1 MTAAERSEGGKRL
14 YKTAHSLEVLATSTN
29 IQESRSALQFAVA
42 SLANS
47 NTPVNDVTAT
57 TAGITLVL
65 RCFQKYYYSYSCPTS
80 MLITDHTQEE
90 RLQMVALYVQLLT
103 MMFRC
108 SNAIAV
114 QSFEKIGTDLVSL
127 LISLLCDNALPNTH
141 VIFALINRLAQLQDV
156 PLSKVHQKEAL
167 VRLLQRV
174 IRGEYEP
181 HCPRG
186 VGLQWLGAWVEHPD
200 SKRFILNHTGL
211 LDDVLAMV
219 TSADCCDGEELFH
232 IAIFLWRI
240 TWDTQ
245 RKPELVH
252 KTGLLKIVLFLL
264 NLGNIEACRA
274 ASNTLAQL
282 ATEASCRIAICK
294 HDKGAILTALIE
306 KLETPALC
314 AVVNQ
319 TLLRLICQDTASYM
333 LKKLPTIIDRLA
345 QCAQA
350 GANHS
355 NDSVEA
361 SILAAQCLKRLSSF
375 VVVCN
380 KAHPNLINAL
390 TTLSG
395 AESTKIRFWAAKGLC
410 EQTKSSTGRFYIAR
424 DPSILSLMIRLAKD
438 DTSNAIKSFATDALL
453 TLASDTA
460 NVKRL
465 ASSSDVLECFVGNAK
480 MAASSRS
487 SIEGILSL
495 ASHRAANQQ
504 RVAKTRGLVATLS
517 EYSVSNESNDFE
529 DESLKRA
536 ALHCVMNLAPLM

>member
-1 MTAAERSEGGKRL
+1 MTAAERSEGKRL
-14 YKTAHSLEVLATSTN
+14 YKTAHTLEVLATSTN
-29 IQESRSALQFAVA
+29 IQESRSALQFAVD
-42 SLANS
+42 SLAKS
-47 NTPVNDVTAT
+47 NTPVNHATAT

-65 RCFQKYYYSYSCPTS
+65 RCFQKYHYSYSCPAS
-80 MLITDHTQEE
+80 MLTTDHTQEE
-90 RLQMVALYVQLLT
+90 DLQIVALYVQLLI

-108 SNAIAV
+108 SNVIAV

-127 LISLLCDNALPNTH
+127 LISLLCENALSNTH
-141 VIFALINRLAQLQDV
+141 VMFVLINRLTQLQDV
-156 PLSKVHQKEAL
+156 SLSKVHQKEAL

-174 IRGEYEP
+174 IRGQYEP

-211 LDDVLAMV
+211 LDDVLATV
-219 TSADCCDGEELFH
+219 TSADCCDGEELFYL
-232 IAIFLWRI
+232 AIFVWRI

-252 KTGLLKIVLFLL
+252 KNGLLKIVLLSL

-274 ASNTLAQL
+274 ASNSLAQL
-282 ATEASCRIAICK
+282 ATEVACRIAICK

-314 AVVNQ
+314 EVVNQ
-319 TLLRLICQDTASYM
+319 TLLRLICQDTASYI
-333 LKKLPTIIDRLA
+333 LKKLPSIIDRLA

-355 NDSVEA
+355 CDSEA
-361 SILAAQCLKRLSSF
+361 SILAAQSLKRLSSF

-390 TTLSG
+390 TELSG
-395 AESTKIRFWAAKGLC
+395 AESTKIRFWGAKGLC
-410 EQTKSSTGRFYIAR
+410 EQSKSSTGRFYIAR
-424 DPSILSLMIRLAKD
+424 DSRILSLMIRLAKD
-438 DTSNAIKSFATDALL
+438 DTSNAIKTIATEALL

-465 ASSSDVLECFVGNAK
+465 ASSSAVLECFVGNAK

-487 SIEGILSL
+487 SIEAILSL
-495 ASHRAANQQ
+495 ASHKAANQQ

-517 EYSVSNESNDFE
+517 EYSVSNEPNDFE
-529 DESLKRA
+529 DKSLKRA
-536 ALHCVMNLAPLM
+536 ALHCVINLAPLM